1 MWDYLRWKDIQII
14 ERQGKIVAATIIGIV
29 VIKGVK
35 IIDKVIMLIVVII
48 FLENIIKLHYFKL
61 NDIIFL

>member
-1 MWDYLRWKDIQII
+1 MGLFTMEGHTQII
-14 ERQGKIVAATIIGIV
+14 ERQGKIVAAKIIGIV
-29 VIKGVK
+29 VIKGVT